1 MGQRLEQNRTKVT
14 DNRNETE
21 RIKGEQTT
29 LANEY
34 SPLRE
39 IDAFLDSLDDEIIGS
54 VEQVQ
59 EVGVSEQS
67 RLNTEKEQTRSE
79 ANEIVSDLDA
89 EIGKLDAGMKKLDQI
104 ETFGFGQ
111 QGVEKGKTDYQKQI
125 EQYRALKA
133 ELEEIQESGD
143 TSNLDQVM
151 GNYADQISELNL
163 DPENSGREIG
173 SNSISNISF
182 SGIVNGND
190 ISAIIDEHFDRVAP
204 YSTATG
210 FRDRFADELL
220 LKIADAQGYNRAPR
234 IVNENEFNQYAQASG
249 YIGFRTL
256 GKSDDDS
263 NPAKYVDEFEHMDN
277 IVYNPTDARV
287 YGDGLYIA
295 LNRDAQK
302 GVFPNADEVD
312 SARISSAEYGDYD
325 FKAQVK
331 ITFDPSARII
341 SENDLEIE
349 FRNDPNRERFFDNQ
363 KNPPEYN
370 RNAYAAAKGYD
381 VILLPNA
388 GYRSDYAVV
397 LNRTKM
403 VVQDGFERVENLV

>member
-1 MGQRLEQNRTKVT
+1 MGQRLEQNRTKIT

-21 RIKGEQTT
+21 RIKREQTILT
-29 LANEY
+29 NEY

-39 IDAFLDSLDDEIIGS
+39 IDAFLDSLDDETIGS

-89 EIGKLDAGMKKLDQI
+89 EIGKHDAGMKKLDQI
-104 ETFGFGQ
+104 ETFGFGK
-111 QGVEKGKTDYQKQI
+111 QGVEKGKSDYQKQI
-125 EQYRALKA
+125 EQYRALKT
-133 ELEEIQESGD
+133 ELEEIQESGN

-163 DPENSGREIG
+163 DSENSGREIG
-173 SNSISNISF
+173 SNSISNIPF

-220 LKIADAQGYNRAPR
+220 LKIADAQGYNRAHR

-249 YIGFRTL
+249 YIGFERLANLPMTVIRQNMWMNLNIWITL
-256 GKSDDDS
+256 FITRQMLVFMAMVCILRLIGMLKRECSQMRMKWTALGFHQRNTGITIS
-263 NPAKYVDEFEHMDN
+263 KRRLRLLLTLRRELL
-277 IVYNPTDARV
+277 ARM
-287 YGDGLYIA
+287 
-295 LNRDAQK
+295 
-302 GVFPNADEVD
+302 
-312 SARISSAEYGDYD
+312 
-325 FKAQVK
+325 
-331 ITFDPSARII
+331 
-341 SENDLEIE
+341 
-349 FRNDPNRERFFDNQ
+349 
-363 KNPPEYN
+363 
-370 RNAYAAAKGYD
+370 
-381 VILLPNA
+381 IL
-388 GYRSDYAVV
+388 
-397 LNRTKM
+397 K
-403 VVQDGFERVENLV
+403 